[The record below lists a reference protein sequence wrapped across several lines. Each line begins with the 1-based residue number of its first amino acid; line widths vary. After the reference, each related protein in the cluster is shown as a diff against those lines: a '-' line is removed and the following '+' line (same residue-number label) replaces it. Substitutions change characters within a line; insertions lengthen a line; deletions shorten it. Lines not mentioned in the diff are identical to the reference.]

1 MEITEQKILHAAKK
15 MFLTEGYNKT
25 TTAALAKHAGVNKA
39 AIHYYFSDKK
49 TLYQLV
55 VREAIDEEV
64 VLTLD
69 SLNKDIPFYF
79 KIKVF
84 EDFRDLLITKYPHLP
99 IVLIDKNEPGHNLA
113 MESLKNSGLNLAGF
127 ESELKYYTQHLPLQI
142 DEPKA
147 VIAFLLSIAIFP
159 HLFKDI
165 LKLFLNIDDKKYKS
179 NIDEHMDKLL
189 YFINNNPIKA

>member
-39 AIHYYFSDKK
+39 SIHYYFSGKK
-49 TLYQLV
+49 TLYHLV
-55 VREAIDEEV
+55 VQDAIEEEV

-84 EDFRDLLITKYPHLP
+84 EDFRDLLVTKYPHLP
-99 IVLIDKNEPGHNLA
+99 VVLIDKHEPGHDLA
-113 MESLKNSGLNLAGF
+113 MESLKNSGLKLGRF
-127 ESELKYYTQHLPLQI
+127 ENELKYYTKHLPIQI
-142 DEPKA
+142 EEPKA
-147 VIAFLLSIAIFP
+147 VIAFLLSVAIFP
-159 HLFKDI
+159 YLFKDI
-165 LKLFLNIDDKKYKS
+165 LKLFLNIDDEKYDS
-179 NIDEHMDKLL
+179 NIDEQMDRLL

>member
-25 TTAALAKHAGVNKA
+25 TTAALAKQAGVNKA
-39 AIHYYFSDKK
+39 SIHYYFSDKE
-49 TLYQLV
+49 TLYRLV
-55 VREAIDEEV
+55 VQDAIDEEV

-84 EDFRDLLITKYPHLP
+84 KDFRDLLITKYPHLP
-99 IVLIDKNEPGHNLA
+99 IVLIDKHEPGHDVA
-113 MESLKNSGLNLAGF
+113 MEALKSSGLNLKRF
-127 ESELKYYTQHLPLQI
+127 ESELKYYTKHFPMQI
-142 DEPKA
+142 NEPKA
-147 VIAFLLSIAIFP
+147 VIAFLLSVAIFP
-159 HLFKDI
+159 YLFKDI
-165 LKLFLNIDDKKYKS
+165 LKLFLNIDDEKYDS
-179 NIDEHMDKLL
+179 NIDEQMDSLL